1 MIKNSVKVPV
11 SFLILTALCF
21 SCASSAS
28 MVKTMDGDSLVAR
41 NSGREKDKILIID
54 VRPEAEYRAGHIENA
69 INMLSDTIADNLAAI
84 EPWKNM
90 PIIVYCNTGK
100 RSAAAAEV
108 LTKNGFKEVY
118 NAAGVKQY
126 EYNLVTYTDI
136 LPADLLKMQQDPNTI
151 LVDYRPQDQYA
162 AGHLEGAIN
171 IPWGKIQNN
180 LDKLP
185 KEKNIVLY
193 CNTGTK
199 SLEGAKELS
208 TLGYEHVFNAIFG
221 VKEYRYTLVK

>member
-1 MIKNSVKVPV
+1 MIKNSVKIPV

-28 MVKTMDGDSLVAR
+28 TVKTMDGDSLVAR

-151 LVDYRPQDQYA
+151 LVDYRPQDILKMQS
-162 AGHLEGAIN
+162 IFR
-171 IPWGKIQNN
+171 
-180 LDKLP
+180 
-185 KEKNIVLY
+185 
-193 CNTGTK
+193 
-199 SLEGAKELS
+199 GAKYKIILINFQKKKILFCIA
-208 TLGYEHVFNAIFG
+208 TPVQK
-221 VKEYRYTLVK
+221 VWKEQKNFLLWAMSMSLMRSSV

>member
-136 LPADLLKMQQDPNTI
+136 LPANLLKMQQDPNTI
-151 LVDYRPQDQYA
+151 LVDYRPQDILKMQS
-162 AGHLEGAIN
+162 IFR
-171 IPWGKIQNN
+171 
-180 LDKLP
+180 
-185 KEKNIVLY
+185 
-193 CNTGTK
+193 
-199 SLEGAKELS
+199 GAKYKIIL
-208 TLGYEHVFNAIFG
+208 TNFRKKKILFCIATPVQK
-221 VKEYRYTLVK
+221 VWKEQKNFLLWAMSMSLMRSSV

>member
-1 MIKNSVKVPV
+1 MIKNSVKIPV

-136 LPADLLKMQQDPNTI
+136 LPANLLKMQQDPNTI
-151 LVDYRPQDQYA
+151 LVDYRPQDILKMQS
-162 AGHLEGAIN
+162 IFR
-171 IPWGKIQNN
+171 
-180 LDKLP
+180 
-185 KEKNIVLY
+185 
-193 CNTGTK
+193 
-199 SLEGAKELS
+199 GAKYKIILINFQKKKILFCIA
-208 TLGYEHVFNAIFG
+208 TPVQK
-221 VKEYRYTLVK
+221 VWKEQKNFLLWAMSMSLMRSSV